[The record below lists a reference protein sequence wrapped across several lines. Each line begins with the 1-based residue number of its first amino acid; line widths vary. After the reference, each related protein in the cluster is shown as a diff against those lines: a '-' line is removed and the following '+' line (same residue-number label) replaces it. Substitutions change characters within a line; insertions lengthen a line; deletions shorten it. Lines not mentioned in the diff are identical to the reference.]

1 MNKFLFLIICI
12 YILGCSQFTKK
23 IDSLSEENKISDS
36 PLKKGRINFCLNNEH
51 QLLIENSEAELFYK
65 TLINK
70 DYFKNKAFIE
80 KMNILILNEAIRRPD
95 VVSPNSRL
103 QILLQINGTTQYY
116 DFSSND
122 FSQVNQFP
130 LIYGIDYLSSK
141 FKSKSL
147 SQLIS
152 EINLNTVS
160 SVPVDSKLETFI
172 KQNQKSISKNQ
183 ILSERYLK
191 IDEPLTHFETF
202 EKLNLKELEK
212 IYLKN
217 KTNNLYQ
224 VEANLDS
231 LKFNLKNKDGTNVL
245 CNFNIESELDSSK
258 IIENENI
265 HYIGLKNNSNSF
277 LAILSSK
284 KILPIIPIE
293 NTAFI
298 KAENNLLPIPICKFM
313 KEKNELFFA
322 SVLGRSKNQHLKHLN
337 EYEIYTS
344 NSIKNIYDILNF
356 PRHIFLS
363 NPDRIIYESKKGRKD
378 QLNFF
383 LTMNFPIY
391 HIENLGDI
399 IGFVSLKS
407 INSNSL
413 IYDQRSNAELICP
426 E

>member
-1 MNKFLFLIICI
+1 MNKFLFLNICI

-23 IDSLSEENKISDS
+23 IDSLSEVNKLIDS
-36 PLKKGRINFCLNNEH
+36 SLKKNRVNLCLNSEQ
-51 QLLIENSEAELFYK
+51 QLLIENSEADLFYK
-65 TLINK
+65 TLLNK
-70 DYFKNKAFIE
+70 DYFKNKSFIE

-103 QILLQINGTTQYY
+103 QILLQINDTTQYF
-116 DFSSND
+116 DFSSKD
-122 FSQVNQFP
+122 FSKLDQFP
-130 LIYGIDYLSSK
+130 LFYGIDFLSSK

-152 EINLNTVS
+152 EINLNTIS
-160 SVPVDSKLETFI
+160 SIPVDSKLETFI
-172 KQNQKSISKNQ
+172 KQNQKSISKSQ

-191 IDEPLTHFETF
+191 VDESLTHFETF
-202 EKLNLKELEK
+202 EKLNLKDLEK
-212 IYLKN
+212 IYSKN
-217 KTNNLYQ
+217 KANIMYQ
-224 VEANLDS
+224 VDANLES
-231 LKFNLKNKDGTNVL
+231 LNFSLANKDGSNVK

-258 IIENENI
+258 NIENENI
-265 HYIGLKNNSNSF
+265 HYIGLKNKSNSF

-298 KAENNLLPIPICKFM
+298 KAENNLFPIPICKFI
-313 KEKNELFFA
+313 KDKNELFFA

-356 PRHIFLS
+356 PRHIFLT